1 MATHLRVERYPVAP
15 DSVEEFEALA
25 GGYVAEARAHPG
37 SLWADL
43 ARAADDDPSF
53 LVLSEW
59 RTAADLDAF
68 SAGPSAAAFEDEAA
82 IMLRGEPTSRRFEA
96 LK

>member
-1 MATHLRVERYPVAP
+1 MAPE
-15 DSVEEFEALA
+15 SVQEFEALA
-25 GGYVAEARAHPG
+25 GGYVAETRAHPG

-43 ARAADDDPSF
+43 VRAADDDPSF

-59 RTAADLDAF
+59 RTGADLDAF
-68 SAGPSAAAFEDEAA
+68 SSGPSAAAFEEEAV
-82 IMLRGEPTSRRFEA
+82 IMLRGEATTRRFES